1 MTRLAL
7 VVGIDTY
14 QALPSLPLARTSA
27 TAIAQRL
34 ERYGNCT
41 VQQLPTPVAT
51 DHPGVSVE
59 NPINLANLKENLIEL
74 FQPRRG
80 LHAKTVIF
88 YFAGYAVLRNSGLQ
102 EGFLMPSDGHP
113 TAEPNGLSFFW
124 LQRLLRDSPV
134 EQWAVWLDCWQVGEP
149 EPGAIHDT
157 SSTMGPSRLGSQGLT
172 RAGAQL
178 MPRLNLMEADPGEKQ
193 GHDRL
198 FLGTCQPA
206 PLSPAPSVAPA
217 AYGSNAQYGSGLSGA
232 DFHGMSTALGATNAG
247 LVNLAG
253 STSLSPLSQAIIE
266 GLDPDRSD
274 SGVITSAFLHNWVS
288 AALTDRVANHHWRQ
302 SGQPLVLSRAL
313 QDFCPYKGL
322 AYFDCN
328 TEDPHYFHGR
338 EALTATLIENIQH
351 RRFLA
356 VLGPSGSGKS
366 SVLRAGL
373 IHQLKLGQQIPDSDQ
388 WKIHILQPGGHPL
401 LNLAFAFL
409 DLNLPLVER
418 AKQLGEVEQLLSQGS
433 EGMRRLVQASAAPR
447 LVLVVDQFEEL
458 FTLCRDKA
466 ERQLFLD
473 CLLGAMNLAAEGRY
487 AVPLQVV
494 IGMRSDFF
502 SACNR
507 SDYAVLGEAIQH
519 NHLEVPPLTA
529 TELQDAICKP
539 AQQLGVTLEPELVQ
553 QMITDVDGASNALP
567 LLEYTLTE
575 LWQQRRDRRLNL
587 VDYIRLGGIRG
598 TLEKRANTLYHQLDP
613 EQQAAIQHIFLSLTQ
628 FGDGVTEDSRRR
640 VFKQDLATPQFSPLL
655 IDSLVQRLANEKL
668 VVTSAWAPPGTG
680 LGEEQV
686 VDVIHEAL
694 IRHWGLLRRWISL
707 HRDDLRQQRELQE
720 LAEQWFRKGKS
731 PDYLLQGEALGEA
744 LEFWLQWTQSTP
756 EQQSQI
762 FHRPLSGLV
771 QEFLGACQE
780 GQQQRLQATQEQE
793 QQIQQQRRQTQ
804 RVRTQL
810 RTLALGAGGILAGAL
825 LLLSS

>member
-1 MTRLAL
+1 
-7 VVGIDTY
+7 
-14 QALPSLPLARTSA
+14 
-27 TAIAQRL
+27 
-34 ERYGNCT
+34 
-41 VQQLPTPVAT
+41 
-51 DHPGVSVE
+51 
-59 NPINLANLKENLIEL
+59 
-74 FQPRRG
+74 
-80 LHAKTVIF
+80 
-88 YFAGYAVLRNSGLQ
+88 
-102 EGFLMPSDGHP
+102 
-113 TAEPNGLSFFW
+113 
-124 LQRLLRDSPV
+124 
-134 EQWAVWLDCWQVGEP
+134 
-149 EPGAIHDT
+149 
-157 SSTMGPSRLGSQGLT
+157 
-172 RAGAQL
+172 
-178 MPRLNLMEADPGEKQ
+178 
-193 GHDRL
+193 
-198 FLGTCQPA
+198 
-206 PLSPAPSVAPA
+206 
-217 AYGSNAQYGSGLSGA
+217 
-232 DFHGMSTALGATNAG
+232 MSTALGATNAG

-473 CLLGAMNLAAEGRY
+473 CLLGAMNLATEGRY

-613 EQQAAIQHIFLSLTQ
+613 EQQASIQHIFLSLTQ

-640 VFKQDLATPQFSPLL
+640 VFKQDLATPQFSSLL

-825 LLLSS
+825 LLLSSQRQAMEGQEIASLTTAVRQALVENRDLEAQLASLEAYQQWKSAPIARWLQAQLGESIEAGLQQSLYQAQEFHQFPSAGGALSALPSIPKPSVSPGRRTAAQCPRRIGSQAQVQSLTQPPQSPWGLCQSPAAAKTSWPRWAAPSWSPVIGRVGSSCGMPRGNGWGH